1 MPGIADPVRDTI
13 QRMSS
18 PDPSIEATDGAEATR
33 IRAVYADRDRRPLR
47 HPAIVFAYRAVN
59 EDRMRRMHRL
69 VETLAPGRNPTI
81 LDVGCGGGYDLGV
94 WHSLGWPL
102 ASLAGVDLVPA
113 RVEAARAA
121 NPGIDI
127 RLGDGPTLPFADASF
142 EIATAVTVFSSIL
155 DPTLRDALFAEMRRV
170 VRPGG
175 AIVIYDFVVRNP
187 RNPAVTPIPLGL
199 LTRLGGPPSG
209 SLRMT
214 PLVQAVAL
222 GGWLHPR
229 LARAAMRVAPRTHR
243 LTWWIR

>member
-1 MPGIADPVRDTI
+1 MP
-13 QRMSS
+13 S
-18 PDPSIEATDGAEATR
+18 PDPSIDTTDGAEAAR
-33 IRAVYADRDRRPLR
+33 IRAVYADRDHRPLR
-47 HPAIVFAYRAVN
+47 HPAIVSAYRAVN

-69 VETLAPGRNPTI
+69 VETLAPGRRPTI

-94 WHSLGWPL
+94 WHSLGWPVT
-102 ASLAGVDLVPA
+102 SLAGVDLVPA
-113 RVEAARAA
+113 RVDAARAA
-121 NPGIDI
+121 NPGIDV

-155 DPTLRDALFAEMRRV
+155 DPALRTAIFAEMRRV

-187 RNPAVTPIPLGL
+187 RNPAVIPIPLGL
-199 LTRLGGPPSG
+199 LAELGGPPSG
-209 SLRMT
+209 SVRLT
-214 PLVQAVAL
+214 PLLQAVAL

-229 LARAAMRVAPRTHR
+229 IARAAMRVAPRTHR